1 MDVSSYDTEPGDK
14 ELIQTI
20 VSLTELPEATIRH
33 ELEQILEIPLRD
45 SENVTISQLREAM
58 LAYLELVDKEMS
70 AELASSSDSDH

>member
-1 MDVSSYDTEPGDK
+1 MDVSSYDTEPGDQ

-20 VSLTELPEATIRH
+20 VSLTELPEVPIRQ

-45 SENVTISQLREAM
+45 SENVTITQLREAM

-70 AELASSSDSDH
+70 AELAASSDSDH